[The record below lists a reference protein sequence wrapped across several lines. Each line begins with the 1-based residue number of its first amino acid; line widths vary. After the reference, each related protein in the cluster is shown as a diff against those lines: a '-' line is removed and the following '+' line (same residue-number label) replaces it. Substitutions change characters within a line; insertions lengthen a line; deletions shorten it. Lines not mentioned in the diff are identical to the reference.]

1 MDQLVGKTVIYF
13 SPFRQDSLTER
24 EINSQV
30 FKVDERTCPQE
41 NVTRDNIN
49 DKRYFV
55 LFLSLTKT
63 LYSRS
68 TEVGMIL

>member
-13 SPFRQDSLTER
+13 SPFRQDSLIER

-68 TEVGMIL
+68 TGMIL